1 MIKIQ
6 SLTIADLVRGQKNV
20 NLTNLAQQRNML
32 INGFRLHDGS
42 SAKLLT
48 NDNEIDCIIM
58 KNGKVLSAHGTFVK
72 SQKQLR
78 ELFFDAI
85 SRLVPHTEST
95 TISGSYKADYL
106 A

>member
-48 NDNEIDCIIM
+48 NDKIHHPQS
-58 KNGKVLSAHGTFVK
+58 KNIFHFFFFQKSVSYNLVYIFFLSLSKEWRKLLVLTYNIWLERWICDIF
-72 SQKQLR
+72 L
-78 ELFFDAI
+78 
-85 SRLVPHTEST
+85 
-95 TISGSYKADYL
+95 
-106 A
+106 

>member
-48 NDNEIDCIIM
+48 NDNEIDALKKQVEKEQLKATLNSIKEKKCKYCGLNNYGDV
-58 KNGKVLSAHGTFVK
+58 KNCRGCGASL
-72 SQKQLR
+72 
-78 ELFFDAI
+78 DN
-85 SRLVPHTEST
+85 
-95 TISGSYKADYL
+95 
-106 A
+106 